1 LSSVATPAHARVNNC
16 PTGDICTAG
25 GTGQQGG
32 GIGSHE
38 VTNFDTDTATI
49 SGGQGHLGGLHET
62 QDLRSGEI
70 TCVGSLC
77 P

>member
-1 LSSVATPAHARVNNC
+1 LSSVATPAHAKVNNC
-16 PTGDICTAG
+16 PTGDICAAG
-25 GTGQQGG
+25 GIGHQGG
-32 GIGSHE
+32 GFGVHE
-38 VTNFDTDTATI
+38 VINFDTGTNTV